1 MSRQS
6 RNKII
11 TSFFHVMTQG
21 INKSY
26 MFEKE
31 QEIKHYIDIMY
42 KINNKYNVKII
53 AYCIMN
59 NHAHLLLKVQAIE
72 DLSGFMHNL
81 NTQYAIFYNKRNNR
95 VGYVFRDR
103 YKSQGIYTEKQLY
116 NCISY
121 IFYNPVKAGICKKP
135 ENYPYSNY
143 KESKFNIAE
152 PQVEE
157 DFIEIDEEKK
167 STSQIIKE
175 YLNGEDIKC
184 IINNKEELKKIT
196 TYLKLKKGISY
207 RKIEKELGIGR
218 EKLRKLLME

>member
-6 RNKII
+6 RNKVI

-26 MFEKE
+26 IFEKE

-143 KESKFNIAE
+143 KESKFNIKE
-152 PQVEE
+152 PQLEE

-175 YLNGEDIKC
+175 YLNGEDINH
-184 IINNKEELKKIT
+184 IINNEEQLKKIT

>member
-26 MFEKE
+26 IFEKE

-143 KESKFNIAE
+143 KESKFNIKE
-152 PQVEE
+152 PQLEE

-175 YLNGEDIKC
+175 YLNGEDINH
-184 IINNKEELKKIT
+184 IINNEEQLKKIT

>member
-26 MFEKE
+26 IFEKE
-31 QEIKHYIDIMY
+31 QEIKYYIDTIY
-42 KINNKYNVKII
+42 KIKNKYDIKII

-59 NHAHLLLKVQAIE
+59 NHAHLLVKVKNIE

-81 NTQYAIFYNKRNNR
+81 NTQYAIFYNKINNR

-103 YKSQGIYTEKQLY
+103 YKSQGIFNEKQLY

-121 IFYNPVKAGICKKP
+121 IFYNPVKAGICKTP
-135 ENYPYSNY
+135 EEYPYSNY
-143 KESKFNIAE
+143 KESKFDITE
-152 PQVEE
+152 TQVEE
-157 DFIEIDEEKK
+157 DFIDIDEEKK
-167 STSQIIKE
+167 SISQIIKE
-175 YLNGEDIKC
+175 YLYGEDIKY
-184 IINNKEELKKIT
+184 IINNEEELKKIT
-196 TYLKLKKGISY
+196 AYLKLKKGISY

-218 EKLRKLLME
+218 EKLRKLLMK

>member
-6 RNKII
+6 RNKVI

-26 MFEKE
+26 IFEKE

-103 YKSQGIYTEKQLY
+103 YKSQGIYTENQLY

-143 KESKFNIAE
+143 KESKFNIKE
-152 PQVEE
+152 PQLEE

-175 YLNGEDIKC
+175 YLNGEDINH
-184 IINNKEELKKIT
+184 IINNEEQLKKIT

>member
-26 MFEKE
+26 IFEKE

-42 KINNKYNVKII
+42 KIKNKYDVRII

-59 NHAHLLLKVQAIE
+59 NHAHILVKVKNIE

-103 YKSQGIYTEKQLY
+103 YKSQGIYTERQLY

-121 IFYNPVKAGICKKP
+121 IFYNPVKVGICKKP
-135 ENYPYSNY
+135 EEYPYSNY
-143 KESKFNIAE
+143 REQEFKVIE
-152 PQVEE
+152 PQVEDE
-157 DFIEIDEEKK
+157 FIDIDEEKR
-167 STSQIIKE
+167 SVSEIINE
-175 YLNGEDIKC
+175 YLNNKNINYV
-184 IINNKEELKKIT
+184 INNEQELKEIT
-196 TYLKLKKGISY
+196 AYLKFKKGISY

-218 EKLRKLLME
+218 EKLRKLLKK